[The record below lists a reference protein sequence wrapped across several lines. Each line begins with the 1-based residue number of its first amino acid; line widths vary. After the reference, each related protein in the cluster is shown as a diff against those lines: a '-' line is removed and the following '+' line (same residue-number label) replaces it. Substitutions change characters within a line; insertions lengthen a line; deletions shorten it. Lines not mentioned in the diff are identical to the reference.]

1 MKKNISKFL
10 CLLALQATF
19 CTAQDS
25 TTGTTQSLQ
34 PPTHE
39 EKLVALIENAF
50 NAHHGDFYSHF
61 SEEQLVAMMSDTFTS
76 MPNAPYFQE
85 EELIALMGKEGIF
98 KFVPNTDKNLQKL
111 KSLQQ
116 SLITTLRDYKVT
128 GYSFAVDPNFAFFI
142 ENQNPAF
149 AIYYKDQAGNVK
161 IRDYQANINTIGL
174 KLELSLKLDL
184 IFFVNTDMNFFDS
197 NKEIKFGNGIDT
209 NLAMLFG
216 FGVTYASFADMPGGM
231 LILSLPLFLA
241 APSLSLVTGG
251 SLIPA

>member
-1 MKKNISKFL
+1 MKKNIAQLL
-10 CLLALQATF
+10 CILALQTTL

-25 TTGTTQSLQ
+25 ISNAAQ
-34 PPTHE
+34 PAL
-39 EKLVALIENAF
+39 EKNLITLIDNAF

-61 SEEQLVAMMSDTFTS
+61 SEEQLVTMASNIFTS

-85 EELIALMGKEGIF
+85 EELIALMGASGIL
-98 KFVPNTDKNLQKL
+98 KFLPNNDKNLQKL

-128 GYSFAVDPNFAFFI
+128 GYSFAVDPNFAFLI
-142 ENQNPAF
+142 ETQNPAF
-149 AIYYKDQAGNVK
+149 TVYYKDQAGNVK
-161 IRDYQANINTIGL
+161 MRDYQANINTIGL

-216 FGVTYASFADMPGGM
+216 CGVTYASFANMPGGM

-251 SLIPA
+251 SLLPA

>member
-1 MKKNISKFL
+1 MLNFYAYWLCKQRSALRKIQSKN
-10 CLLALQATF
+10 
-19 CTAQDS
+19 
-25 TTGTTQSLQ
+25 
-34 PPTHE
+34 
-39 EKLVALIENAF
+39 LVTLIDNAF
-50 NAHHGDFYSHF
+50 NAHHGDFYSQLP
-61 SEEQLVAMMSDTFTS
+61 EEELVTIASNIFTS

-111 KSLQQ
+111 RSLQQ

-142 ENQNPAF
+142 ETQNPEF
-149 AIYYKDQAGNVK
+149 TVQYKDQTGNIK
-161 IRDYQANINTIGL
+161 TRNYRAKINTIGL

-197 NKEIKFGNGIDT
+197 NKEIKFGNGIDA
-209 NLAMLFG
+209 NIAMLFG
-216 FGVTYASFADMPGGM
+216 CGVTYASFADMPGGM
-231 LILSLPLFLA
+231 LILSLPLFFA
-241 APSLSLVTGG
+241 GPSLSLVTGG